1 MFSCLLPQVLFC
13 HELRKYIF
21 VHCRHIFLPNIRPV
35 KLPVAERS
43 LSHPTLI
50 SHKSLSSS
58 SRHKLRSSSSCR
70 VHHHETSSKQMII
83 TTKMNN
89 RTLIVSSVI
98 DITQLQNISYA
109 STGTLRNTLP
119 PNNKKHIRCQRTLLT
134 LQPEIIKVKRLPECT
149 M

>member
-58 SRHKLRSSSSCR
+58 SRHKLRSSSSRHKSLSSSTCR
-70 VHHHETSSKQMII
+70 VHHHETSSKYIII

-109 STGTLRNTLP
+109 STEHP
-119 PNNKKHIRCQRTLLT
+119 WDSEKHSSSNNKKHIRC
-134 LQPEIIKVKRLPECT
+134 
-149 M
+149 

>member
-58 SRHKLRSSSSCR
+58 SRHKSRSSSSCR
-70 VHHHETSSKQMII
+70 VHHHETSSKYIII

-98 DITQLQNISYA
+98 DITQNISYA
-109 STGTLRNTLP
+109 STEHLWDSEKHSSS
-119 PNNKKHIRCQRTLLT
+119 NNKKHIRC
-134 LQPEIIKVKRLPECT
+134 
-149 M
+149 